1 MKGYTYNASAKNPP
15 MPQSGWR
22 TGCFGQVVGVK
33 IQSDRYYKT
42 ICPTQNVKISI
53 IINIDTNLLQQYEI
67 SDPDPKFFGL
77 YSFSIILEPTI
88 MR

>member
-1 MKGYTYNASAKNPP
+1 MVSGKNPP

-22 TGCFGQVVGVK
+22 TGGFDQIIGAK

-53 IINIDTNLLQQYEI
+53 IINIDTNLL
-67 SDPDPKFFGL
+67 
-77 YSFSIILEPTI
+77 
-88 MR
+88 